1 LSKIQNEQAEAII
14 VAPKVLQKAFN
25 LSERRVR
32 QLAQENIL
40 VKSGRGRYLFV
51 ESVSNYITHL
61 KANNDLKNH
70 VELKEI
76 DYEEEKAKNERAKRK
91 LKEMELAKA
100 ENSLHEASDVE
111 AVMADMLLKFR
122 AKMLAIP
129 SKLAPG
135 LANEH
140 DTVEVSKILKDT
152 IHLALIELADYSPDM
167 FNEEDEDLE

>member
-1 LSKIQNEQAEAII
+1 MVVQNEQAEAI
-14 VAPKVLQKAFN
+14 VVSPKVLQRAFN
-25 LSERRVR
+25 IGERRVR
-32 QLAQENIL
+32 QLAQEGIL
-40 VKSGRGRYLFV
+40 VKSERGRYLFV

-70 VELKEI
+70 VEKKEI
-76 DYEEEKAKNERAKRK
+76 DYEEEKAKHELAKRK
-91 LKEMELAKA
+91 LKELELSKA
-100 ENSLHEASDVE
+100 ENTLHEASDVE
-111 AVMADMLLKFR
+111 SIMADMLLKFR

>member
-1 LSKIQNEQAEAII
+1 MSIIQNEQAEAI
-14 VAPKVLQKAFN
+14 VVSAKVLQRAFIIG
-25 LSERRVR
+25 ERRVR

-70 VELKEI
+70 VEEKEI
-76 DYEEEKAKNERAKRK
+76 DYDEEKAKHELAKRK
-91 LKEMELAKA
+91 LRELELRKA
-100 ENSLHEASDVE
+100 ESTLHEAADVE

-140 DTVEVSKILKDT
+140 DVIEVSKLLKST

-167 FNEEDEDLE
+167 FNEKDEDLE